1 MAGSINF
8 DALRCCS
15 LFYNLEDESLKAMI
29 SSFEMVEL
37 PKGGYLFDQGDHG
50 EAFYIIMS
58 GNVVLSRKNKDGS
71 KLKVAEL
78 GTGDVFG
85 EMSLINNAPRSTDCV
100 ASEDVKLWKLQ
111 RKRFAAFE
119 TTCIDAYTGVIVNII
134 RVLAERLS
142 LTNSRVANL
151 LDEIAAAD
159 ARKEDI
165 AKRVEMNRSGLV
177 RFLAGLGG

>member
-15 LFYNLEDESLKAMI
+15 LFHNLEDDSLKAMI
-29 SSFEMVEL
+29 PSFELIEL
-37 PKGGYLFDQGDHG
+37 AKGGYLFDQGDHG
-50 EAFYIIMS
+50 EAFYILMS

-78 GTGDVFG
+78 GVGDVFG

-100 ASEDVKLWKLQ
+100 AAGDVKLWKLG

-119 TTCIDAYTGVIVNII
+119 TSCIDAYSGVIVNIV

-142 LTNSRVANL
+142 TTNSKVANL
-151 LDEIAAAD
+151 LDEMTEAD
-159 ARKEDI
+159 ARKEDVE
-165 AKRVEMNRSGLV
+165 KRVEMNRSGLV